1 MRCTEKIPLNVDV
14 PNSQIII
21 CLASSLA
28 EYPRH
33 PTWRPVH
40 VKKGYR
46 YSRPQPGCH
55 KPNSPWPGK
64 SITFFYSVAKII
76 FPSWAIQSTMMCYC
90 IELSY
95 RPTSLCSLTDRYDN
109 PIPLPNTSRET
120 VPLKE

>member
-1 MRCTEKIPLNVDV
+1 MRCTEKIPLYVDV

-40 VKKGYR
+40 CKKRLSIFPSTAGMLQTKL
-46 YSRPQPGCH
+46 SLA
-55 KPNSPWPGK
+55 GK
-64 SITFFYSVAKII
+64 IDNLFYTVAKII
-76 FPSWAIQSTMMCYC
+76 FPSWAIQSTMCYG

-95 RPTSLCSLTDRYDN
+95 RPNSLCSLTNRYDN
-109 PIPLPNTSRET
+109 PIPLPNTSRAA
-120 VPLKE
+120 VLLKE